1 MHVAEP
7 ERVGA
12 IWLAETGDAN
22 LRAVA
27 QANPIRPRETSGGGQ
42 SAKDDEACNRR
53 GSNEQ
58 ALVEPSGVVG
68 DSAQE

>member
-12 IWLAETGDAN
+12 IRLVETGKAN

-27 QANPIRPRETSGGGQ
+27 QANLIRTRDANGGGQ
-42 SAKDDEACNRR
+42 SAKDDEACYRW

-58 ALVEPSGVVG
+58 APAGPSGVVG
-68 DSAQE
+68 DSAQG